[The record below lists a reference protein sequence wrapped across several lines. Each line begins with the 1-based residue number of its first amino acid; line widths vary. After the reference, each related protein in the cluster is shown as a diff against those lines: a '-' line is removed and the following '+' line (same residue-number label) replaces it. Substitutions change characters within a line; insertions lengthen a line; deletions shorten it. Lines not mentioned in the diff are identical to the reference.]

1 MKLSNKTFNQ
11 LKWVA
16 MYLLPAIGTLYFTI
30 ASIWHLPYAEQVVGT
45 ITALDTFLAIILGIS
60 TNLYYKK

>member
-1 MKLSNKTFNQ
+1 MNLSNKTFNQ

-60 TNLYYKK
+60 TNLYNKK

>member
-1 MKLSNKTFNQ
+1 MKLSNKNFDR

-45 ITALDTFLAIILGIS
+45 ITAVDTFLAIILGIS
-60 TNLYYKK
+60 TNIYNKK

>member
-30 ASIWHLPYAEQVVGT
+30 SSIWHLPYAEQVVGT

-60 TNLYYKK
+60 TTTYNKK

>member
-1 MKLSNKTFNQ
+1 MKLSNETFNQ

-60 TNLYYKK
+60 TNLYNKK